1 MSRKNKET
9 LEKRVVDALLER
21 DSDVLRIDGEE
32 FPIAPPTVATLM
44 LVSEVVAELPIV
56 NGNAD
61 NALVEVL
68 ATAKDMGAV
77 GKITAIL
84 ILGAKRVHEKRMI
97 TIREAEERWRWTWRG
112 LKKVLKPAQEVTEV
126 EWLARK
132 VLDEVSPKELLK
144 IVQKRLLL
152 LEVGDFFG
160 LTTSLSEANQLRATR
175 EVETHHGEK

>member
-1 MSRKNKET
+1 M
-9 LEKRVVDALLER
+9 
-21 DSDVLRIDGEE
+21 
-32 FPIAPPTVATLM
+32 
-44 LVSEVVAELPIV
+44 
-56 NGNAD
+56 
-61 NALVEVL
+61 
-68 ATAKDMGAV
+68 
-77 GKITAIL
+77 
-84 ILGAKRVHEKRMI
+84 
-97 TIREAEERWRWTWRG
+97 
-112 LKKVLKPAQEVTEV
+112 LKPAQEVTEV

>member
-1 MSRKNKET
+1 MSKNKKET
-9 LEKRVVDALLER
+9 LEKRVVDTLLER
-21 DSDVLRIDGEE
+21 DSDVLRIDGEV
-32 FPIAPPTVATLM
+32 FTIASPTVATLM

-84 ILGAKRVHEKRMI
+84 ILGAKRVHEQRMI
-97 TIREAEERWRWTWRG
+97 TVREAEARWRWTWRG
-112 LKKVLKPAQEVTEV
+112 RKRELIPAQEVAEV

-175 EVETHHGEK
+175 EVEIRHGEK